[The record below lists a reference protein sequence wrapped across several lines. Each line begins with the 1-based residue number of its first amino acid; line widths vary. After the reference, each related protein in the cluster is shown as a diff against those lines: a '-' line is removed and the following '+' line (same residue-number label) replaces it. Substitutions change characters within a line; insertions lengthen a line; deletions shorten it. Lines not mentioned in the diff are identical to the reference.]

1 MGKILSCG
9 ETRRIRYVTK
19 NDEGQI
25 LSMMELVK
33 DDFAGYKEKEFL
45 EAVYNAISNDEAIM
59 EEKDGR
65 IAGLLMCS
73 KKEKEFSFLAV
84 HPEYRKNSI
93 ARRLIVKMTEWF
105 AVGDI
110 ISVVTFREGDPK
122 GIPARACYHS
132 CGFVDDKKLTVFDYP
147 CQKMILKICH

>member
-1 MGKILSCG
+1 M
-9 ETRRIRYVTK
+9 IRYVTK

-45 EAVYNAISNDEAIM
+45 EAVYSAISNDEAII

-73 KKEKEFSFLAV
+73 KKEKELSFLAV
-84 HPEYRKNSI
+84 HPEYRKNGV
-93 ARRLIVKMTEWF
+93 AKRLIEKMTEWF
-105 AVGDI
+105 TVGDI
-110 ISVVTFREGDPK
+110 ISVVTFQEGDPK

-132 CGFVDDKKLTVFDYP
+132 FGFVDDEKLTVFDYP
-147 CQKMILKICH
+147 CQKMILRICH